1 MPLYED
7 TEEAPTNPKQDVVQ
21 AFKPTIKTAVID
33 TRYTP
38 QSDQIAYI
46 EGSSWVVD
54 YYSQILDANDEL
66 NGQDTSA
73 PAPLRQYKRIWSME
87 LKVVQDLSQVSQGD
101 PGNQELVV
109 QGSANVYPFLV
120 PQVGDMFRAGIPDGR
135 EGIFKVTRSER
146 RQMTAETVHVI
157 EYQLVAANDQARIF
171 DLEQKTIVT
180 YYFVKD
186 FLLNLQNPLLEEET
200 YHASKKLEVFY
211 YDMIHLYFTQFFSRE
226 TMTLVVPEQKGYTY
240 DHGITDFVKAIMNSF
255 DDVHISSIRQLNI
268 GDDGAISAPSLWT
281 MLERRDPKLM
291 KFITTKTGLV
301 GRKAFHRS
309 ALLAG
314 MRYTGIERIVYPLDA
329 KRGVDYHYGKEYE
342 KPVMD
347 DNILSTMP
355 AYVPPGAPEEGQ
367 VGLMPVI
374 KPVDMAQSYVLSTA
388 FYTRANTGLSLLE
401 KLTLEYLDFK
411 IIDATNVLKLC
422 EDSYD
427 WGPVEKFY
435 YFPIV
440 LMLIRYN
447 LRRL

>member
-7 TEEAPTNPKQDVVQ
+7 TEDAPTNPVQDVVQ

-33 TRYTP
+33 TRYQP

-46 EGSSWVVD
+46 EGSSWIVD
-54 YYSQILDANDEL
+54 YYSQVLDTNDEL

-87 LKVVQDLSQVSQGD
+87 LKVVQDLSQVSQPD
-101 PGNQELVV
+101 NTNQEMVL
-109 QGSANVYPFLV
+109 QGSANVYPFLI
-120 PQVGDMFRAGIPDGR
+120 PQVGDMFRAGILDGR
-135 EGIFKVTRSER
+135 EGIFKVTRVER
-146 RQMTAETVHVI
+146 RQMSAETVHVI
-157 EYQLVAANDQARIF
+157 EYQLVGANDPTRVW
-171 DLEQKTIVT
+171 DLEHKTIAT

-186 FLLNLQNPLLEEET
+186 FLLNLQNPVLEEAT

-211 YDMIHLYFTQFFSRE
+211 YDMIHLYFTQYFSRE
-226 TMTLVVPEQKGYTY
+226 TSTIVVPEQSGYTY
-240 DHGITDFVKAIMNSF
+240 DHGLTDFVKAIMNSF
-255 DDVHISSIRQLNI
+255 DDVHITAIRQLNI
-268 GDDGAISAPSLWT
+268 GDDGTITAPSLWT
-281 MLERRDPKLM
+281 MLDRRDPKLL
-291 KFITTKTGLV
+291 KFIYTKTGLV

-309 ALLAG
+309 ALMAG

-329 KRGVDYHYGKEYE
+329 KRGVDFHYGREYE
-342 KPVMD
+342 KCVMD
-347 DNILSTMP
+347 DNIKSTMP
-355 AYVPPGAPEEGQ
+355 AYVPPEPPQEGQ
-367 VGLMPVI
+367 VGLMPLI
-374 KPVDMAQSYVLSTA
+374 KPVDMAESYVFSKA
-388 FYTRANTGLSLLE
+388 FYTRDNTGLSMLE
-401 KLTLEYLDFK
+401 KLVLDYLDFK
-411 IIDATNVLKLC
+411 IIDATNVLQLC